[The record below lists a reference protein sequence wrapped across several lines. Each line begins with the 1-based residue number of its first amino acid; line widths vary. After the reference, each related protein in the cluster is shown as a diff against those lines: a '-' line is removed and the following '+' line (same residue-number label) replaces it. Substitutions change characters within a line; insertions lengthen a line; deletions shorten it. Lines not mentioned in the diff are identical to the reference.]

1 MEQFSGTKRRKV
13 LRSDTFYYVSL
24 LDTLKLLLTN
34 KEIQNEVTSPHHSST
49 KLEDFCD
56 GSLFKT
62 HPLFSW
68 DPLALQIIGYYD
80 ELEVVNP
87 IGSYVKKHKLG
98 CLFFTLAN
106 IRPQFCS
113 TLKSIFVVC
122 VGRYEDISSYG
133 LDAFLEPF
141 VDDLKTLYFDG
152 VTAEIGGKVCTFYGG
167 LLAFLADNLAAHAVG
182 GFKQSSSFA
191 LRICRSCMIT
201 TDLAQECFVETNC
214 HLRTPEQH
222 EEQCEYLNG
231 PLHSHFSVKF
241 GINRCSI
248 LEDVPGFSVAIGI
261 PHDIMHDLF
270 EGAVPLELK
279 LLLAH
284 CVESRYFTI
293 PELNSRMERYDF
305 SENRP

>member
-113 TLKSIFVVC
+113 TLKGIFVVC

-141 VDDLKTLYFDG
+141 VDLKTLLM
-152 VTAEIGGKVCTFYGG
+152 V
-167 LLAFLADNLAAHAVG
+167 
-182 GFKQSSSFA
+182 
-191 LRICRSCMIT
+191 
-201 TDLAQECFVETNC
+201 
-214 HLRTPEQH
+214 
-222 EEQCEYLNG
+222 
-231 PLHSHFSVKF
+231 
-241 GINRCSI
+241 
-248 LEDVPGFSVAIGI
+248 
-261 PHDIMHDLF
+261 
-270 EGAVPLELK
+270 
-279 LLLAH
+279 LLLRL
-284 CVESRYFTI
+284 VEKYAPF
-293 PELNSRMERYDF
+293 MEVYLHF
-305 SENRP
+305 WQITWQHMQLVVLSKVVHLL